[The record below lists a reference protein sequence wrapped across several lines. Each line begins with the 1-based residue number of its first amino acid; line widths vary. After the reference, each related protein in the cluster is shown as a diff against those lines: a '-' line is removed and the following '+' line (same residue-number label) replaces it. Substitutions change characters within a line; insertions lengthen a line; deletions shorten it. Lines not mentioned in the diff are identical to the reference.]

1 MTSVIPLLRSSLA
14 PLTMLI
20 ALSAPAPAQEFYAL
34 GGVQH
39 TQSLDENSYAFS
51 YEYLHNLTDWAY
63 ASFTWLNEGHV
74 THHHRD
80 GYSGQ
85 IWLRWLSDSRR
96 LALSTGIGPY
106 RYYDTTY
113 VSSTGAVTD
122 AHDWGVLGSVAAQWY
137 FRAPWVLQL
146 RYNYARTTTSITTD
160 TVLIGIGYQFER
172 AARPGPEVPAQSY
185 GFTSPQRN
193 ELTVMA
199 GNSIQNNFQSPHGVA
214 YGIEFRHRLTPYIEA
229 IGTLLDEGDTHV
241 VKRRGAAAQLGLVRE
256 FLGHRA
262 DVGVAGGFYF
272 ARDQDQRG
280 SRTQALGLLTMS
292 ANCWWS
298 RTWST
303 RVYWDRTLTV
313 NGRDTDVVMLGL
325 GYAF

>member
-1 MTSVIPLLRSSLA
+1 MTSAIPLLRRGLLLLLLPAFS
-14 PLTMLI
+14 PP
-20 ALSAPAPAQEFYAL
+20 ALAQELYAM
-34 GGVQH
+34 GGAQH

-51 YEYLHNLTDWAY
+51 YEYLHNLADWTY

-74 THHHRD
+74 TNHHRD

-85 IWLRWLSDSRR
+85 IWLRWVGDSRR
-96 LALSTGIGPY
+96 FALSAGIGPY

-113 VSSTGAVTD
+113 LTSTGAVTD

-137 FRAPWVLQL
+137 WRAPWVLQL

-160 TVLIGIGYQFER
+160 TLLIGFGYQFEA
-172 AARPGPEVPAQSY
+172 AARPGPVPDGSY
-185 GFTSPQRN
+185 DFTSPERN
-193 ELTVMA
+193 QLTVMA

-214 YGIEFRHRLTPYIEA
+214 WGVQYRHRLTPFIDA
-229 IGTLLDEGDTHV
+229 IGSLLDEGDTHV
-241 VKRRGAAAQLGLVRE
+241 VKRRGAAGQLGLVRE
-256 FLGHRA
+256 FLDHRA

-272 ARDQDQRG
+272 ARDADQRG
-280 SRTQALGLLTMS
+280 SRTEVLGLLTMS
-292 ANCWWS
+292 ATWWWS
-298 RTWST
+298 QLWST
-303 RVYWDRTLTV
+303 RLYWDRTLTV